1 MENEKLI
8 TLTKQL
14 MVLTNQMVAQFE
26 QTKETGSP
34 GDFYQEVMPFSNKVQ
49 DILNE
54 WWSEVSPWLKENKR
68 INLNQVLNTKEQLE
82 KAAIQAFYPQ
92 TSRKN
97 FMNMIKAIV
106 FVLNSIIQEK

>member
-49 DILNE
+49 NILNE
-54 WWSEVSPWLKENKR
+54 WWSEVSPWLKENKS
-68 INLNQVLNTKEQLE
+68 IHSSQVLNTKEQLE
-82 KAAIQAFYPQ
+82 KVAIQHHYVELRGEI
-92 TSRKN
+92 RKRCDRP
-97 FMNMIKAIV
+97 
-106 FVLNSIIQEK
+106 EKKVNGEDL